1 MERRRNA
8 SCRRMREALQD
19 LHDQRR
25 EPRGEV
31 AAHLATCRECFSFN
45 AFLGRLGTD
54 ALASIEAPLAA
65 FPAPDVAAV
74 IRRAQ
79 ARGGA
84 HGTQAR
90 GTASTLS
97 RPSHLLAWFAT
108 PPHPLQA
115 AAAALLVG
123 IGIAAGLLA
132 YGGHRERQELRAS
145 MSAFVDGLFSSSAL
159 DGAEFSSSSDL
170 SGLDAL
176 VADAGD

>member
-31 AAHLATCRECFSFN
+31 AAHLATCRECSSFN
-45 AFLGRLGTD
+45 AFLGRLGAD
-54 ALASIEAPLAA
+54 ALASVEAPLGSL
-65 FPAPDVAAV
+65 PAPDVSAV

-79 ARGGA
+79 ARGSASA
-84 HGTQAR
+84 HN
-90 GTASTLS
+90 
-97 RPSHLLAWFAT
+97 RPSPLLAWFAT

-115 AAAALLVG
+115 AAAALVVG

-132 YGGHRERQELRAS
+132 YGGYRERQGFRAS
-145 MSAFVDGLFSSSAL
+145 MSSFVDGLFSSSAL
-159 DGAEFSSSSDL
+159 DGAEFGPPGVLSD
-170 SGLDAL
+170 LDAL
-176 VADAGD
+176 AADAGD

>member
-31 AAHLATCRECFSFN
+31 AAHLAICRECSRFN
-45 AFLGRLGTD
+45 VFLGRLGAD
-54 ALASIEAPLAA
+54 ALASIEAPLASL
-65 FPAPDVAAV
+65 PAPDVAAV
-74 IRRAQ
+74 IRRGQAQGRARGRAQ
-79 ARGGA
+79 A
-84 HGTQAR
+84 
-90 GTASTLS
+90 
-97 RPSHLLAWFAT
+97 PLLAWFAT

-115 AAAALLVG
+115 AAAALVVG

-132 YGGHRERQELRAS
+132 YGGYRERQDLRAS

-159 DGAEFSSSSDL
+159 DGAEFGSPAL
-170 SGLDAL
+170 PSGLDAL